1 MGLNERQILTVMYVM
16 EKGSTNLSS
25 LKTVVPGVSEKT
37 LYRDLQ
43 NLVKK
48 GVFTEIGEKKGRKYE
63 LK

>member
-1 MGLNERQILTVMYVM
+1 LTVMYVK
-16 EKGSTNLSS
+16 EKGSINLSS

-48 GVFTEIGEKKGRKYE
+48 GIFAEIGEKKGRKYE